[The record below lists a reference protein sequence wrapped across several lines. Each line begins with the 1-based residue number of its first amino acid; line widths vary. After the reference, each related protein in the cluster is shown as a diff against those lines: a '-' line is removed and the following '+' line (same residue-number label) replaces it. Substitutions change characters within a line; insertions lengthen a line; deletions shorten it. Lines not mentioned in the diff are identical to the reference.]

1 MSVLSIMK
9 KGRQQA
15 KEQTVKESEK
25 DKNEQAKVT
34 YKHVPTH
41 AAVDALSG
49 APSSW
54 QQDYRSRIREQN
66 ERRNSLV
73 ASERNSKSMP
83 RVSSSLSN
91 VSYPLAHASP
101 VVPISKVHSSSSLPP
116 AWQQRSPLSYTKDDY
131 FSQPMSRKG
140 KEREAIPPVPP
151 LPLMKNGRVVGSNRS
166 SSRLSTGA
174 YRVGSSGNSS
184 SSEDDLE
191 VRHVRP
197 VSLSASYATASR
209 GAHGRSSHRGTDSPS
224 LHMPHQRTVSAQSN
238 GPYSQSSRAHR
249 FTAPQPMNQA
259 LGVTGS
265 IASFPAPPSSTIGSA
280 TSSPEIS
287 NSVSYASSAM
297 SGGSTASSSAAS
309 TPAASV
315 IASFPSAEK
324 LAPLMSNGS
333 QKTVTSKNI
342 DQAERETSHT
352 SDLNKKYPPISK
364 SGHRANVLTKSRPHS
379 ISDMTKGPVTSPE
392 VQSLRSTKKNRWSF
406 LSSKRPAATA
416 A

>member
-25 DKNEQAKVT
+25 EKTEQAKVP

-66 ERRNSLV
+66 ERRNSVV

-83 RVSSSLSN
+83 RVSSSLST

-131 FSQPMSRKG
+131 FSQSTSRKG
-140 KEREAIPPVPP
+140 KEREAVPPVPP
-151 LPLMKNGRVVGSNRS
+151 LPLMKNGRVVGPNRS
-166 SSRLSTGA
+166 NSRLNTGA

-197 VSLSASYATASR
+197 VSLSASYATASQ
-209 GAHGRSSHRGTDSPS
+209 GAHGRSSHRGTDSPPS
-224 LHMPHQRTVSAQSN
+224 HMPHQRTVSAQSN

-259 LGVTGS
+259 LGVKGS
-265 IASFPAPPSSTIGSA
+265 IASFPAPPSTIGSA
-280 TSSPEIS
+280 MSSPEIS

-297 SGGSTASSSAAS
+297 SGGSTTSSSAAS

-324 LAPLMSNGS
+324 LAPLTNNGS

-342 DQAERETSHT
+342 DQAERETSYT

-364 SGHRANVLTKSRPHS
+364 SGRRANVLTKSRPHS
-379 ISDMTKGPVTSPE
+379 ISDMTKGQVTSPE
-392 VQSLRSTKKNRWSF
+392 VQSLRSIKKNRWSF